1 MINKYTTRISL
12 YVLFFFLTCV
22 VYSASNEP
30 QTHFFSNFNLNSNLG
45 IRVLTDHSSIAMA
58 ADQNITP
65 TKSPNEAF
73 LYSLAIPGMG
83 QIYTGRKHGY
93 IYTAAE
99 AALLTTY
106 FILRN
111 NAVNTRDDF
120 YLAVRKNVSFIGPG
134 GINDWN
140 DEDYEHAAQF
150 ETWDHPYSGEDDEAS
165 RRTLE
170 RTGKW
175 YWNDMNPE
183 YKNTYHYDIPVGSGS
198 KSNRIEAY
206 DLRQKA
212 NDTFQTARTI
222 LGLVIINHIVSAVEA
237 RITTKRYNNK
247 LTDNSGFQIDVQ
259 TNALNGML
267 TGALVVKKK
276 F

>member
-12 YVLFFFLTCV
+12 YVLFFFLTYVIC
-22 VYSASNEP
+22 SASNEP
-30 QTHFFSNFNLNSNLG
+30 QTHFFSNFNLNSSLG
-45 IRVLTDHSSIAMA
+45 IRVLSDHSSIAIA

-65 TKSPNEAF
+65 SKSPNEAF

-83 QIYTGRKHGY
+83 QIYTGAKYGY

-99 AALLTTY
+99 VALLTTY

-120 YLAVRKNVSFIGPG
+120 YDVVRKNVSFIGPG

-150 ETWDHPYSGEDDEAS
+150 ETWNHVYDSENT
-165 RRTLE
+165 RN

-175 YWNDMNPE
+175 YWKDLDPE
-183 YKNTYHYDIPVGSGS
+183 
-198 KSNRIEAY
+198 
-206 DLRQKA
+206 L
-212 NDTFQTARTI
+212 
-222 LGLVIINHIVSAVEA
+222 
-237 RITTKRYNNK
+237 
-247 LTDNSGFQIDVQ
+247 
-259 TNALNGML
+259 
-267 TGALVVKKK
+267 
-276 F
+276 